1 MVWWQGYVRF
11 YWINIIQIKILRLDE
26 DMKTKKFRIQKDSL
40 KTINICLSLFI
51 KLLTKTC
58 EVVQTTSSSSIVGKR
73 AGNTLDIDHLVKA
86 VKRYEVLAFMQD
98 LLHELNE
105 KSREPQSLLGV
116 DRLLEQVDESLGKR
130 KERVETPDKSYEP
143 LDVAKKA
150 RNGQASITS
159 FFKSN

>member
-1 MVWWQGYVRF
+1 MR
-11 YWINIIQIKILRLDE
+11 
-26 DMKTKKFRIQKDSL
+26 TKKFRIQKDSL
-40 KTINICLSLFI
+40 KTINISLSLFI

-58 EVVQTTSSSSIVGKR
+58 EVVQTTSSSSFGGKR
-73 AGNTLDIDHLVKA
+73 GGNTLDMDHLAKA

-116 DRLLEQVDESLGKR
+116 DRVLEQADASLGKR
-130 KERVETPDKSYEP
+130 KERIETPDNSDES